1 MKASARDFDSIAVL
15 DFNVKIHGLHIA
27 IDRAYRDPRASV
39 DAELGTGLL
48 FAAASNQAGRR
59 TISGGYQVIGR

>member
-39 DAELGTGLL
+39 DAELDTGSLL
-48 FAAASNQAGRR
+48 PRTTAAGGRY
-59 TISGGYQVIGR
+59 TAAIG